1 MPSTFDQLRTTA
13 AGYKIRALVD
23 HLVLNV
29 TNPALVNALL
39 LVMPDNLH
47 AITYKTW

>member
-1 MPSTFDQLRTTA
+1 MPMTFDQLRTGPT
-13 AGYKIRALVD
+13 GHKIRTLVD

-39 LVMPDNLH
+39 SVMPLLIH
-47 AITYKTW
+47 AVASKTW